1 MSSTLGA
8 CLKFLEA
15 AHRFFPNTAILFIK
29 RAKRVSK
36 ARQLANEIDSY
47 ISNGIKGRTYHHLC
61 VLLVKSKSQFHP
73 TFKGRQLHTGVN
85 SRRQRTRW
93 PTLKSIHHNDSGH
106 SILQSYDIVALSKI
120 CQNRHSFLYKLSQ
133 LQICISCQWSE
144 HVLYNNA
151 YYVKTVDFFIC
162 PLIHLFYMP
171 IIHKVSLE
179 GHPCKYNIS
188 SFL

>member
-1 MSSTLGA
+1 MFERLCSHLVVWLGNTSLSDYSIFALDCWSNFFSLVCTAEGLASSTYQLINWRMSSTLGA

-85 SRRQRTRW
+85 SRR
-93 PTLKSIHHNDSGH
+93 
-106 SILQSYDIVALSKI
+106 
-120 CQNRHSFLYKLSQ
+120 
-133 LQICISCQWSE
+133 
-144 HVLYNNA
+144 
-151 YYVKTVDFFIC
+151 
-162 PLIHLFYMP
+162 
-171 IIHKVSLE
+171 
-179 GHPCKYNIS
+179 
-188 SFL
+188 